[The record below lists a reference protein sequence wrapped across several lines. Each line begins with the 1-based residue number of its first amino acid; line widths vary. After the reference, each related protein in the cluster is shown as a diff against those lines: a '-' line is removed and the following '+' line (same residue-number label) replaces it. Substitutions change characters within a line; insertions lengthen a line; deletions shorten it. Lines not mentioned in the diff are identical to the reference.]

1 MSRNR
6 NDDPM
11 EAFPSEGVRVVPVA
25 GASTSR
31 RTVPDHPRRFTHLTD
46 AALIEATHKQD
57 ADGDAATRELQR
69 RVLVAHLTLVNE
81 LRPALATRTLFNYA
95 LLALGIIQFAILVW
109 ILVARS

>member
-11 EAFPSEGVRVVPVA
+11 EAFPSEGARVVPVV

-31 RTVPDHPRRFTHLTD
+31 RTAPDHPRRFTHLTD

-57 ADGDAATRELQR
+57 ADGDAATRELHR
-69 RVLVAHLTLVNE
+69 RALVAHLALVNE
-81 LRPALATRTLFNYA
+81 LRPALATRTVVNYA
-95 LLALGIIQFAILVW
+95 LLALAIIQLATLVW
-109 ILVARS
+109 ILVARG